1 MTQEEKE
8 KVAKQYACSHST
20 LGIDKETY
28 MSEDT
33 HMIPPQQ
40 MVRIP
45 IYKTVETAVLFGLNY
60 IEKNILK
67 DAQGNDLPEINRE
80 VIVLCENEKV
90 CYGHRPDPNGWDGK
104 NIITGDVSHYTPQ
117 TYDNG
122 GWNIPNVKWWFDIDV
137 NELIKHN

>member
-1 MTQEEKE
+1 
-8 KVAKQYACSHST
+8 
-20 LGIDKETY
+20 
-28 MSEDT
+28 MSEAT

-80 VIVLCENEKV
+80 VIVLCENGKV

-104 NIITGDVSHYTPQ
+104 NITTGEVSHYTPQ
-117 TYDNG
+117 IYDNG

-137 NELIKHN
+137 NELIK